1 MRTRRFALVAGTAL
15 LAGAIAG
22 CGKVTADT
30 TVHDDASY
38 DITLLMVGEITAVED
53 AGNDVDAFADQ
64 AVESFELQPGMDDYE
79 VVPYTDDEYVGAE
92 ITGTSIP
99 GDDLAL
105 FATGLFET
113 DEESE
118 TVVFDFQYP
127 LPQNLELIGVPDD
140 GEFDIMMTVTF
151 PGEVIEHNGTAV
163 DAFTV
168 EWTSSRDEEIDYTA
182 TSYTS
187 ESTPA
192 ETAEE
197 AADEESEG
205 INWLLWISIAVA
217 VLALVGL
224 VLWFTLSRRGPKNG
238 GAPQA
243 AWPTQ
248 QPGVPGQTPLQPG
261 QAPQQQWAQPQ
272 QQPGQAPFQT
282 GPAPHPGQ
290 QQWGQPQQ
298 PGTPPQ
304 QPGEPGQAPQPPQ
317 HPQG

>member
-1 MRTRRFALVAGTAL
+1 MRRRRLALVAGTAL
-15 LAGAIAG
+15 LAGALAS
-22 CGKVTADT
+22 CGKVTAET

-38 DITLLMVGEITAVED
+38 DITLLMAGEITAVED

-64 AVESFELQPGMDDYE
+64 MVASFELQPGIEDYE

-92 ITGTSIP
+92 ITGTDIP

-113 DEESE
+113 DEEAE

-127 LPQNLELIGVPDD
+127 LPKNLELMAITDEPD
-140 GEFDIMMTVTF
+140 FDVMMTVTF

-168 EWTSSRDEEIDYTA
+168 EWSSGGDEDIDYTA

-192 ETAEE
+192 ESAEE
-197 AADEESEG
+197 ATDEATEESDEESEG

-261 QAPQQQWAQPQ
+261 QAPQ
-272 QQPGQAPFQT
+272 
-282 GPAPHPGQ
+282 
-290 QQWGQPQQ
+290 
-298 PGTPPQ
+298 PPQ
-304 QPGEPGQAPQPPQ
+304 QPPKTQRHKRLLA
-317 HPQG
+317 